1 LLGRCSRYRAAQRSD
16 DNRFMCRPKPRGIPE
31 IGLHRPAPLR
41 FIARPRKQGH
51 TIMRSRIESSSSG
64 SRLSGRSSCASAP
77 RHRNSSC
84 DWSEARDH
92 RPRCAGAIAPVE
104 LPDLK
109 SVRDRAYFASAVHH
123 CIAAGKLPPV
133 SFYKPAGR
141 DTQQPSYTDIMS
153 GDLHIAGVLDRLRAS
168 PQWKD
173 MLVIVTYDENGG
185 YWDHVPPPTGPG
197 WGERWGRARGY
208 RL

>member
-1 LLGRCSRYRAAQRSD
+1 
-16 DNRFMCRPKPRGIPE
+16 
-31 IGLHRPAPLR
+31 
-41 FIARPRKQGH
+41 
-51 TIMRSRIESSSSG
+51 
-64 SRLSGRSSCASAP
+64 
-77 RHRNSSC
+77 
-84 DWSEARDH
+84 
-92 RPRCAGAIAPVE
+92 
-104 LPDLK
+104 
-109 SVRDRAYFASAVHH
+109 VHH

-185 YWDHVPPPTGPG
+185 YWTMCPHPPALAGVRVG
-197 WGERWGRARGY
+197 GRARGY

>member
-1 LLGRCSRYRAAQRSD
+1 
-16 DNRFMCRPKPRGIPE
+16 
-31 IGLHRPAPLR
+31 
-41 FIARPRKQGH
+41 
-51 TIMRSRIESSSSG
+51 
-64 SRLSGRSSCASAP
+64 
-77 RHRNSSC
+77 
-84 DWSEARDH
+84 
-92 RPRCAGAIAPVE
+92 
-104 LPDLK
+104 
-109 SVRDRAYFASAVHH
+109 
-123 CIAAGKLPPV
+123 V